1 MLNYLNVCHCCR
13 SVLKLYI
20 KDRRDSDHI
29 AVVYSSNAGY
39 VSFLILRV
47 CVILI
52 VEKPTVKC
60 STKYIISNF
69 VLNLFTD
76 IETAIATNRELKKSI
91 MCIRCHTNEKC
102 MLFVNCGHRV
112 TCESC
117 SNQIDYCPYCDV
129 KIKSKLK
136 TFLS

>member
-1 MLNYLNVCHCCR
+1 VLRKGKQLLLHLCYPLCYYCNK
-13 SVLKLYI
+13 SVRGHKCYVLMRVICITK
-20 KDRRDSDHI
+20 
-29 AVVYSSNAGY
+29 SSEA
-39 VSFLILRV
+39 
-47 CVILI
+47 
-52 VEKPTVKC
+52 
-60 STKYIISNF
+60 KYIVSNF
-69 VLNLFTD
+69 VLNFFTD
-76 IETAIATNRELKKSI
+76 TETIIATNRELKKSI

-129 KIKSKLK
+129 KIKIKLK